1 MRHSTSSTLWPLLAL
16 LLTLLP
22 SPASAQ
28 DEPSTRRAANPHGEL
43 DRACSDCHTSEAW
56 FPLAEPPVF
65 DHGNDTGFPLMAS
78 HRGVQCLDCHGD
90 LRFSFVATACADCHR
105 DPHLGELGLNCS
117 SCHDSRGWQE
127 AQRRMRE
134 LHAASLFPLTGA
146 HATADCASCHGGGL
160 TGGAFTSSPPHEFSV
175 TPTDCFS
182 CHSADYQRARDPV
195 HASAGFPTTCETCHS
210 TDAWRPADFRA
221 HDDVFFPIFS
231 GEHDGVW
238 SACSDCHV
246 APATFEVFSCFRC
259 HSRGEME
266 DEHDD
271 VNGYRYDS
279 MACYSCHPDGRE

>member
-1 MRHSTSSTLWPLLAL
+1 MRHSIRL
-16 LLTLLP
+16 LLLLLP
-22 SPASAQ
+22 AMLAARPAAAQ
-28 DEPSTRRAANPHGEL
+28 DGSNPHGRL
-43 DRACSDCHTSEAW
+43 DRACSECHTTDGW
-56 FPLAEPPVF
+56 YPLAEPTAF
-65 DHGNDTGFPLMAS
+65 DHGGDTGFPLIAG

-105 DPHLGELGLNCS
+105 DPHLGELGLGCS
-117 SCHDSRGWQE
+117 SCHDTRGWQE

-134 LHAASLFPLTGA
+134 THAASLFPLTGA
-146 HATADCASCHGGGL
+146 HATADCASCHGGARS
-160 TGGAFTSSPPHEFSV
+160 GGPGAEFSI
-175 TPTDCFS
+175 TPTDCVS
-182 CHSADYQRARDPV
+182 CHSADYQRTRDPNHV
-195 HASAGFPTTCETCHS
+195 TGSFPTTCETCHS
-210 TDAWRPADFRA
+210 TDGWRPADFRA

-231 GEHDGVW
+231 GEHEGVW

-259 HSRGEME
+259 HSRSEMA

>member
-1 MRHSTSSTLWPLLAL
+1 MRTLTSSTFWLLAGL
-16 LLTLLP
+16 AALCAW
-22 SPASAQ
+22 PAVAQGVAQ
-28 DEPSTRRAANPHGEL
+28 DDRAHPHGSL
-43 DRACSDCHTSEAW
+43 DRACSDCHTTDAW
-56 FPLAEPPVF
+56 VPLADSPTF
-65 DHGNDTGFPLMAS
+65 DHGDTGLSLIAS

-127 AQRRMRE
+127 AQQRMRE
-134 LHAASLFPLTGA
+134 FHASSLFPLTGA
-146 HATADCASCHGGGL
+146 HATADCASCHGGA
-160 TGGAFTSSPPHEFSV
+160 TGGPPREFSV

-182 CHSADYQRARDPV
+182 CHSADYQRARDPE
-195 HASAGFPTTCETCHS
+195 HASTGFPTTCETCHT
-210 TDAWRPADFRA
+210 TDGWRPADFRA

-231 GEHDGVW
+231 GEHEGVW

-279 MACYSCHPDGRE
+279 MACYGCHPDGRE